1 LPIADFGIANWAA
14 CSVLIAIGNLQSEI
28 GNLMTRAT
36 RRSGVVLIILGVLG
50 GLYFWLTDP
59 RLGPAARPVPQG
71 SADVRYWL
79 FRLRGSPD
87 NPVDA
92 ANTAWPST
100 AVGMAGSATVLGIG
114 VWLIRRRTV

>member
-1 LPIADFGIANWAA
+1 
-14 CSVLIAIGNLQSEI
+14 
-28 GNLMTRAT
+28 MTRVT

-50 GLYFWLTDP
+50 ALYFWLTDP
-59 RLGPAARPVPQG
+59 RLGPAAHRLPTG
-71 SADVRYWL
+71 AADVRHWL

-87 NPVDA
+87 NPIDA

-100 AVGMAGSATVLGIG
+100 AVGMAGSLTVLGIG

>member
-1 LPIADFGIANWAA
+1 
-14 CSVLIAIGNLQSEI
+14 
-28 GNLMTRAT
+28 MTRAT
-36 RRSGVVLIILGVLG
+36 RRSGVVLTILGVLG

-59 RLGPAARPVPQG
+59 RYGPSSHARPQG
-71 SADVRYWL
+71 SADVRHWL
-79 FRLRGSPD
+79 FVLRGSPD

-100 AVGMAGSATVLGIG
+100 AVGMAGSLTVLGIG

>member
-1 LPIADFGIANWAA
+1 
-14 CSVLIAIGNLQSEI
+14 
-28 GNLMTRAT
+28 MTRST

-59 RLGPAARPVPQG
+59 RLGPAGRPVAQG
-71 SADVRYWL
+71 TVDVRYWL
-79 FRLRGSPD
+79 HRLRGSPE

-100 AVGMAGSATVLGIG
+100 AVGMAGSLTVLGIG
-114 VWLIRRRTV
+114 VWLSSRRAV

>member
-1 LPIADFGIANWAA
+1 
-14 CSVLIAIGNLQSEI
+14 
-28 GNLMTRAT
+28 MTRAT

-59 RLGPAARPVPQG
+59 RYGPAAHARPQG
-71 SADVRYWL
+71 PADVRHWL
-79 FRLRGSPD
+79 FVLRGSPD

-100 AVGMAGSATVLGIG
+100 AVGVAGSLTVLGIG
-114 VWLIRRRTV
+114 VWLVRRRTV